1 MEIQKHT
8 GEKLEDYF
16 SRLVAEGFEFDASYQ
31 NITLAD
37 IESVLRRLNQF
48 SNDKRDVIWSL
59 LNSAFPSPFANPTGY
74 SIADGASIAQIGCYV
89 GILMRHGGK
98 LDREGRDYWVKPLID
113 EIAAIER
120 VTFSDGVF
128 VSGHL
133 KAKSPNSAYR
143 LTDAF
148 KRLLVSV
155 ETDHFAE
162 SLEEYIRNVDQRLA
176 VFAELE
182 RASRENIGISGH
194 KRLIQDSIN
203 VYAQTFLP
211 GYIPLFT
218 DFADGDRVTEE
229 ERAALDQYGIVF
241 GTIDDMWPDA
251 ILYNPAEEKLWFIE
265 AVTSDGEADLHK
277 VEGLQTICNN
287 SGKIYGGTTTT
298 YETWKCLASRQQSE
312 NNLAPGTYIW
322 IRECPNKHFKVC

>member
-48 SNDKRDVIWSL
+48 SNDKRDVIWGL
-59 LNSAFPSPFANPTGY
+59 LNSDFPSPFANATGY

-218 DFADGDRVTEE
+218 DFTDGDRVTEE

-265 AVTSDGEADLHK
+265 GIVSEDVD
-277 VEGLQTICNN
+277 QTIHNLTLI
-287 SGKIYGGTTTT
+287 GKEAMV
-298 YETWKCLASRQQSE
+298 ETDRQVLE
-312 NNLAPGTYIW
+312 IMTH
-322 IRECPNKHFKVC
+322 K

>member
-48 SNDKRDVIWSL
+48 SNDKRDVIWCL
-59 LNSAFPSPFANPTGY
+59 LNSDFPSPFANATGY

-194 KRLIQDSIN
+194 KRLIQDSIDKID
-203 VYAQTFLP
+203 VGFL
-211 GYIPLFT
+211 
-218 DFADGDRVTEE
+218 V
-229 ERAALDQYGIVF
+229 
-241 GTIDDMWPDA
+241 
-251 ILYNPAEEKLWFIE
+251 
-265 AVTSDGEADLHK
+265 AVLI
-277 VEGLQTICNN
+277 Q
-287 SGKIYGGTTTT
+287 
-298 YETWKCLASRQQSE
+298 
-312 NNLAPGTYIW
+312 
-322 IRECPNKHFKVC
+322 

>member
-37 IESVLRRLNQF
+37 IESVLRSLNQF
-48 SNDKRDVIWSL
+48 SNDKRDVIWCL
-59 LNSAFPSPFANPTGY
+59 LNSDFPSPFANATGY

-211 GYIPLFT
+211 GYIPVFT

>member
-1 MEIQKHT
+1 M
-8 GEKLEDYF
+8 
-16 SRLVAEGFEFDASYQ
+16 
-31 NITLAD
+31 
-37 IESVLRRLNQF
+37 
-48 SNDKRDVIWSL
+48 
-59 LNSAFPSPFANPTGY
+59 
-74 SIADGASIAQIGCYV
+74 
-89 GILMRHGGK
+89 
-98 LDREGRDYWVKPLID
+98 
-113 EIAAIER
+113 
-120 VTFSDGVF
+120 TFSDGVF

-162 SLEEYIRNVDQRLA
+162 SLEEYTRNVDQRLA